1 MLLRAQNLQ
10 IAFGLNSLLDNAHFQ
25 IDKGERVAIIGR
37 NGAGK
42 STFMKV
48 LLGTA
53 VPDHGELWYRPG
65 LRLGFLDQ
73 ELPTDTELTVYDWVA
88 EGLQNMGALLKAY
101 HGALHQVGDDPT
113 EENLA
118 TLSTLQHQLEAENG
132 WDFHLRIDAI
142 LERLALPKDSQIN
155 DLSGGWQRRCA
166 LARALVNEPDLL
178 VLDEPTNHLDLE
190 VIEWLETQLSNWR
203 GALLF
208 VTHDRTLLQKLATRI
223 IELDRGQLHDW
234 PGDYPT
240 FLAKKADFLN
250 AEAQNQAKF
259 DKFLA
264 EEEVWIRQGIKAR
277 RTRNEGR
284 VRRLEAMR
292 QERQQRRELQGKAK
306 IQLDQA
312 DVSGEL
318 VVETKNL
325 HYAIHDAD
333 HQRRVLVADF
343 SMRIMRGDKI
353 GLIGPNGSGKTTL
366 LRLLLGQLTPQ
377 AGSVRLG
384 TKLQTAYFD
393 QRRAALNP
401 NLSVIENISE
411 GRDFIEIGEQ
421 KRHVISYLGD
431 FLFTPQRARTPV
443 NVLSGGERN
452 RLLIAKLFSQPANV
466 LVLDEPTND
475 LDMET
480 LELLEEKLLEFSGT
494 LLLVSH
500 DRAFLDAVATSVLV
514 FEGDGQIGEYVGGYS
529 DWLRQKPPLLS
540 AKSQTTSV
548 KVGAPK
554 PAQKSAAVVDE
565 KRKLSYREQQ
575 ELEKLPAK
583 IEALEQLQ
591 QELNAQ
597 LADSAVYRGDANAL
611 MALQKQLQDT
621 EAALQTAYH
630 RWETLM

>member
-529 DWLRQKPPLLS
+529 DWLRQKLPLLS